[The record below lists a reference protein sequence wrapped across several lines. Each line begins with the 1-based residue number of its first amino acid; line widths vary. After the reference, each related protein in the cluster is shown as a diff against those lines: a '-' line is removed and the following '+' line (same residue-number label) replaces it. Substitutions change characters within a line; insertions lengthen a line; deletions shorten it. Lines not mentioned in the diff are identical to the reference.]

1 MRLKLR
7 FLWSVGVNSLKR
19 NLLAGIIVVVP
30 IAGTIFILHWLF
42 FSIDGLLAPLVEAIF
57 GRNIVGV
64 GFIMM
69 LIVVYLAGIIGAN
82 VIGKRIIRRSELFLA
97 AVPMVR
103 SIYNTFKQVLE
114 SVMLPTK
121 GGFKEVVLVEFPRL
135 GMRTVGFVTNR
146 VKDNAGRDYVNVYIP
161 TTPNPTSGYLEII
174 PADEVTPTGWS
185 VEDAVKIVI
194 SGGMISPPVI

>member
-114 SVMLPTK
+114 SIILPTK

-135 GMRTVGFVTNR
+135 GMRTIGFVTNR
-146 VKDNAGRDYVNVYIP
+146 VKDSAGRDYVNVYIP

-185 VEDAVKIVI
+185 VEDAVKIVV

>member
-114 SVMLPTK
+114 SIILPTK

-135 GMRTVGFVTNR
+135 GMRTIGFVTNR

-185 VEDAVKIVI
+185 VEDAVKIVV

>member
-103 SIYNTFKQVLE
+103 SVYNTFKQVLE
-114 SVMLPTK
+114 SVILPTK

-185 VEDAVKIVI
+185 VEDAVKIVV

>member
-1 MRLKLR
+1 VRLKLR

-114 SVMLPTK
+114 SVILPTK

-185 VEDAVKIVI
+185 VEDAVKIVV

>member
-114 SVMLPTK
+114 SIMLPTK

-185 VEDAVKIVI
+185 VEDAVKIVV

>member
-82 VIGKRIIRRSELFLA
+82 VIGKRIIRRSELLLT

-114 SVMLPTK
+114 SVILPTK

-185 VEDAVKIVI
+185 VEDAVKIVV

>member
-82 VIGKRIIRRSELFLA
+82 IIGKRIIRRSELFLA

-103 SIYNTFKQVLE
+103 SIYNTFKQALE
-114 SVMLPTK
+114 SVILPTK

-185 VEDAVKIVI
+185 VEDAVKMVI

>member
-185 VEDAVKIVI
+185 VEDAVKIVV
-194 SGGMISPPVI
+194 SGGTISPPVI

>member
-103 SIYNTFKQVLE
+103 SVYNTFKQVLE
-114 SVMLPTK
+114 SIILPTK

-185 VEDAVKIVI
+185 VEDAVKIVV

>member
-82 VIGKRIIRRSELFLA
+82 VIGKRIIRRSELFLS

-114 SVMLPTK
+114 SVILPTK

-146 VKDNAGRDYVNVYIP
+146 VKDSAGRDYVNVYIP

-185 VEDAVKIVI
+185 VEDAVKIVV

>member
-1 MRLKLR
+1 VRLKLR

-114 SVMLPTK
+114 SIILPTK

-135 GMRTVGFVTNR
+135 GMRTIGFVTNR
-146 VKDNAGRDYVNVYIP
+146 VKDSAGRDYVNVYIP

-185 VEDAVKIVI
+185 VEDAVKIVV

>member
-1 MRLKLR
+1 
-7 FLWSVGVNSLKR
+7 VGVNSLKR
-19 NLLAGIIVVVP
+19 NLLAGIIVIVP

-42 FSIDGLLAPLVEAIF
+42 FSIDGLLAPVVEAIF

-97 AVPMVR
+97 DVPMVR

-114 SVMLPTK
+114 SVILPTK

-185 VEDAVKIVI
+185 VEDAVKIVV

>member
-114 SVMLPTK
+114 SIILPTK

-135 GMRTVGFVTNR
+135 GMRTIGFVTNR
-146 VKDNAGRDYVNVYIP
+146 VKDSAGRDYVNVYIP

>member
-1 MRLKLR
+1 
-7 FLWSVGVNSLKR
+7 
-19 NLLAGIIVVVP
+19 
-30 IAGTIFILHWLF
+30 
-42 FSIDGLLAPLVEAIF
+42 
-57 GRNIVGV
+57 
-64 GFIMM
+64 
-69 LIVVYLAGIIGAN
+69 LAGIIGAN

-114 SVMLPTK
+114 SVILPTK

>member
-42 FSIDGLLAPLVEAIF
+42 FSIDGLLAPLVAAIF

-69 LIVVYLAGIIGAN
+69 LIVVYLAGVIGAN
-82 VIGKRIIRRSELFLA
+82 VIGKRIIRRSELFFA
-97 AVPMVR
+97 AIPMVR

-114 SVMLPTK
+114 SVILPTK

-185 VEDAVKIVI
+185 VEDAVKIIV